1 MASLANKNE
10 LLEKIQDAKKNIE
23 SLKGQIET
31 IRSDKSNQ
39 RLYQSASRND
49 VFGSIP
55 NPIKSRRV
63 LRGHFG
69 KMYETY
75 HYC

>member
-10 LLEKIQDAKKNIE
+10 LLEKIQDAKRNIE

-31 IRSDKSNQ
+31 VRSEKSNQ
-39 RLYQSASRND
+39 ALYKSACDTGD
-49 VFGSIP
+49 VFGSSP

-69 KMYETY
+69 KM
-75 HYC
+75 